1 MYTLA
6 DWHFIK
12 SSVIGIMSA
21 ECEIR
26 VNESRDF
33 AKIAC
38 VRSRDFSGPGQSS
51 VTMADKDK
59 DVGASEAIMSLS
71 PVTVHSVV
79 IGGVSPMKTMPC
91 LLGYYAYVLSS
102 VCVCTCMCLC
112 ACMFLCVCL
121 AVKYYLNTTQ
131 FKFWRN

>member
-12 SSVIGIMSA
+12 SSVIVITSA

-33 AKIAC
+33 AKITC
-38 VRSRDFSGPGQSS
+38 VRSRDFSGPDQSS

-59 DVGASEAIMSLS
+59 DVDVSEVIMSPS

-91 LLGYYAYVLSS
+91 LLGYYAYVL
-102 VCVCTCMCLC
+102 
-112 ACMFLCVCL
+112 
-121 AVKYYLNTTQ
+121 
-131 FKFWRN
+131 